1 MTTSSP
7 CTSCGGGEVNYGTQT
22 YDAQNYQATPVYSN
36 TMETSPPVQV
46 QPAQPVQ
53 PVALPEATEGS
64 VVVPSAD
71 GANLRRPV
79 VDPSAFVIRGN

>member
-1 MTTSSP
+1 
-7 CTSCGGGEVNYGTQT
+7 
-22 YDAQNYQATPVYSN
+22 
-36 TMETSPPVQV
+36 METSPPVQV